1 MPGAGGDM
9 HSQGQLLRET
19 VWLSGEEMGKVKA
32 ELAVDSD
39 RESLGRRQPV
49 LFALQTLGARRD
61 FSGNL
66 SRRVRAHA

>member
-1 MPGAGGDM
+1 MATMPGAGGDM

-39 RESLGRRQPV
+39 
-49 LFALQTLGARRD
+49 
-61 FSGNL
+61 
-66 SRRVRAHA
+66 